1 MPYQYFH
8 MKVQIQQN
16 NVLSLMDSIIAMKKQ
31 EMEISRKN
39 SSDRNTNNRLQKIVR
54 DDEGFAAEKSQE
66 K

>member
-1 MPYQYFH
+1 
-8 MKVQIQQN
+8 
-16 NVLSLMDSIIAMKKQ
+16 MDSIIAMKKQ

>member
-54 DDEGFAAEKSQE
+54 DDEGFAAEKFQE